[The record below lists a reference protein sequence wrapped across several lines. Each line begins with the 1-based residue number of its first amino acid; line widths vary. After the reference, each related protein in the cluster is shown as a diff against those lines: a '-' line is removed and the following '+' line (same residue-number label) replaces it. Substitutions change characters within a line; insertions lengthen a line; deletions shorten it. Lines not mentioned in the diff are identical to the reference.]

1 MVSFLKRHIR
11 RYGGAAR
18 AGKRLAAIAL
28 FFALIQPAHAQT
40 KTIAALGDSLTQ
52 GYGLIQQEGFVDQ
65 LQTWLRARGHDVII
79 ANAGVS
85 GDTTAGGLSRVEWTL
100 GPNIDGMIVA
110 LGGNDV
116 LRGIAPQ
123 VARANLEGILQA
135 ATTKEVPVLLIGIGA
150 PGNYGQDYKTEFEAI
165 YPDLS
170 ATYGTGLHPNFLSAL
185 IGRDDLADLMQPDGI
200 HPNAQGV
207 ALIVQ
212 DIGPQVEALLKRLEN

>member
-1 MVSFLKRHIR
+1 MVSHLKRHIG
-11 RYGGAAR
+11 RYGWHR
-18 AGKRLAAIAL
+18 VAGKGLAAIATI
-28 FFALIQPAHAQT
+28 FALIQPAFAQT

-65 LQTWLRARGHDVII
+65 LQAWLRARGHDVII

-116 LRGIAPQ
+116 LRGIAPET
-123 VARANLEGILQA
+123 ARTNLDGILQSA
-135 ATTKEVPVLLIGIGA
+135 QAKEVPVLLIGINA
-150 PGNYGQDYKTEFEAI
+150 PGNYGPDYKSNFEAI

-170 ATYGTGLHPNFLSAL
+170 TQYDTVLHPNFLSAL
-185 IGRDDLADLMQPDGI
+185 MGRKDLAQLMQQDGI

-207 ALIVQ
+207 ALVVE
-212 DIGPQVEALLKRLEN
+212 DIGPQVEALLERLD